1 MLKEGAIVKLDGMD
15 PEVAESVARS
25 VETVLN
31 RYPGVKDAFDGFT
44 TDNTELNS
52 FTGDSKTM
60 AAFDQRTRLIHMN
73 GKYFGNKA
81 EFEKKYAES
90 VEKQFHPAGT
100 TADAVIVHEMGHAI
114 DQYVSEKTI
123 PRERYFWNGERVSR
137 RIWNNAIDAGRK
149 AGTPMTGLSITAEL
163 SRYASKSPSEYLAEG
178 FAEFVT
184 SANPRPLATKIGKRV
199 EQYIRKAE
207 KAGE

>member
-1 MLKEGAIVKLDGMD
+1 M
-15 PEVAESVARS
+15 AESVAQS
-25 VETVLN
+25 IETVLN

-44 TDNTELNS
+44 TDDTELKS

-60 AAFDQRTRLIHMN
+60 AAYSDSTHMIHMN
-73 GKYFGNKA
+73 TQYYGNRE
-81 EFEKKYAES
+81 EFTKKYADA
-90 VEKQFHPAGT
+90 VEKQFHPVGT
-100 TADAVIVHEMGHAI
+100 TADSVIVHEMGHAI
-114 DQYVSEKTI
+114 DYYVSEKTI
-123 PRERYFWNGERVSR
+123 PRDKFIFHRERVSS

-149 AGTPMTGLSITAEL
+149 AGTPMTGLSITSEL
-163 SRYASKSPSEYLAEG
+163 CRYASKNASEYLAEG